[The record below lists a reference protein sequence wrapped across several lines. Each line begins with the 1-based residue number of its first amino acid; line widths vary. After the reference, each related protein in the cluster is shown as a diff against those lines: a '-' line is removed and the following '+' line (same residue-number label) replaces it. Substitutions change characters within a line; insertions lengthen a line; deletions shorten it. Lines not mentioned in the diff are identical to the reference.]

1 MHYATKYD
9 NVRMLN
15 DIIPVMMLEKSQ
27 KEYGTHYLNAICCS
41 KCNMYAQKL
50 KIIKHVTY
58 IETVTYILA
67 T

>member
-1 MHYATKYD
+1 
-9 NVRMLN
+9 MLN

-27 KEYGTHYLNAICCS
+27 KEYGIHYLNAICCS